1 MILIK
6 IHITCLKIRIIKLAF
21 FVMIRRL
28 KRYLKQREV
37 GTFSGNVNDNKE
49 LQNML
54 DPNNY
59 RWFLCANNS
68 NWAPFRIDDYKS
80 IDSKLKDYCLFKR
93 YNIYEDWNFTIDC
106 KQQLSIINK
115 NVSNSKIVKKIR
127 MSQKHYKI
135 KLLQQLNII
144 SNCNIFKYLW
154 WYFYKFSKRLFFEI

>member
-68 NWAPFRIDDYKS
+68 NWAPFRIDDNKS
-80 IDSKLKDYCLFKR
+80 IDSKFKEFSL
-93 YNIYEDWNFTIDC
+93 YNGFNIYEDENCTIDFN
-106 KQQLSIINK
+106 QLSMKNK
-115 NVSNSKIVKKIR
+115 SDL
-127 MSQKHYKI
+127 KHA
-135 KLLQQLNII
+135 
-144 SNCNIFKYLW
+144 
-154 WYFYKFSKRLFFEI
+154 